1 MIDPRHAALLVALTA
16 GALGSWYLARPD
28 KSGAPETLPY
38 DSPHRGYYLKS
49 ARILGTGENGSLLYE
64 IEADRAEQQ
73 TDKSIVFTD
82 VRIRYSPESEI
93 PWTVQA
99 DAATLRQD
107 SPRISLRGH
116 VRAISAAGISDNA
129 TEIRTQYLELDP
141 DRFVAETDER
151 VQIRVGARSLTA
163 TGMLASL
170 NDDRIELKSNVR
182 GKIAP

>member
-1 MIDPRHAALLVALTA
+1 MISPRNFALLAVLTA

-28 KSGAPETLPY
+28 RSGETDELPY
-38 DSPHRGYYLKS
+38 EPVNRGYYLKF
-49 ARILGTGENGSLLYE
+49 ARILGTGENGDLLYE
-64 IEADRAEQQ
+64 IEADHAEQQ
-73 TDKSIVFTD
+73 ADKRIEFTD
-82 VRIRYSPESEI
+82 VRVRYSPDSDI
-93 PWTVQA
+93 PWTVNA
-99 DAATLRQD
+99 DAATLSED

-116 VRAISAAGISDNA
+116 VRATSNGSSADNE

-141 DRFVAETDER
+141 ERFVAETDQR
-151 VQIRVGARSLTA
+151 VQVRIGARSLTA